1 MRQRWIPEL
10 QNEFCRAEILTSG
23 LPGPLLWEPGD
34 LYFRV
39 QRKAEQRSLERDGVH
54 GECRKV
60 AECDRV
66 VMESSRVKT
75 ELH

>member
-1 MRQRWIPEL
+1 M
-10 QNEFCRAEILTSG
+10 
-23 LPGPLLWEPGD
+23 LWEPDD

-39 QRKAEQRSLERDGVH
+39 QRKAEQRSLEKDGVH

-60 AECDRV
+60 AECDGV
-66 VMESSRVKT
+66 VMESSRVKM

>member
-10 QNEFCRAEILTSG
+10 QNEFRRAEILTSG
-23 LPGPLLWEPGD
+23 LPAPLLWEPGD

-39 QRKAEQRSLERDGVH
+39 QRKVEQRSLERDGVH
-54 GECRKV
+54 GECGKV
-60 AECDRV
+60 VECDGV